1 MLLILKKI
9 LYKIVLLLICIFIAK
24 LSVANTTENKRAYAL
39 FGKKTS
45 PSVQNLKSIGS
56 YSKGCLA
63 GGRELP
69 ETGES
74 WQAMRLSRNRNWGH
88 QNTLRF
94 VEQLSSFARSLNG
107 WQGLYIGDISQPRGG
122 PFKAGHISHQNGLDV
137 DIWMLPAKTLKLS
150 KMEREIISSIS
161 VKTPDS
167 KKINSFWTQQHR
179 DILRNAAK
187 NPLVDRIF
195 ITAVAKIDLCETT
208 KTDRSWLQKLRPWY
222 GHDTHFHI
230 RLKCPKTSNNCMAQT
245 PTIINLGGTSF
256 GCNETLNWWV
266 TDYLKPKK
274 PLTEEEKRKLRLKRT
289 PRDFTMMDLPKLCQ
303 SVINSQ

>member
-274 PLTEEEKRKLRLKRT
+274 PLTEEEKRNLRLKRT